1 MYSAKKTASFQ
12 SLAYLVSLRQDLLGL
27 LDRLNPAIE
36 GLTQT
41 IEQEAEQ
48 SEAQRLKTHPS
59 AGSLPL
65 WDFVF
70 LKSAG
75 QGH

>member
-1 MYSAKKTASFQ
+1 M
-12 SLAYLVSLRQDLLGL
+12 LGL
-27 LDRLNPAIE
+27 PDRLNPAIE